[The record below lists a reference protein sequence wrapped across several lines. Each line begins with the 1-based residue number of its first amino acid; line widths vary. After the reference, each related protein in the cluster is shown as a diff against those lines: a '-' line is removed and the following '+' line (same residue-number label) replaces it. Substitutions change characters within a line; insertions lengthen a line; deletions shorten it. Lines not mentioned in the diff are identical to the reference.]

1 MEAAVEETYR
11 PQILIPLDG
20 SKLARTAVE
29 AITPLAK
36 ATNATMTLVSVM
48 EPVMDRHFEPFAHAE
63 DVSIAEAIETY
74 LKGEA
79 RHLSDDTG
87 LVVTSMLLEG
97 FGEIPGE
104 VLAQFAADNGFTMIA
119 MSTRGLSGFKRLI
132 MGSIAKQLLDVTE
145 VPVLLF
151 PAT

>member
-20 SKLARTAVE
+20 SKLARSAVE
-29 AITPLAK
+29 AILPLAK

-74 LKGEA
+74 LESEA
-79 RHLSDDTG
+79 RHVSDDTG
-87 LVVTSMLLEG
+87 LVVTSMLLGG
-97 FGEIPGE
+97 FGELPGE
-104 VLAQFAADNGFTMIA
+104 VLARFAADNGFTLVA

>member
-1 MEAAVEETYR
+1 MEETYR

-20 SKLARTAVE
+20 SKLARSAVE
-29 AITPLAK
+29 QVLPLAK

-63 DVSIAEAIETY
+63 DVSIAEAIEIY
-74 LKGEA
+74 LEGEA
-79 RHLSDDTG
+79 RQISQDSG
-87 LVVTSMLLEG
+87 LVVTSMLLAG
-97 FGEIPGE
+97 FCEMPGE
-104 VLAQFAADNGFTMIA
+104 LLARFAAEHGFNMVA

-132 MGSIAKQLLDVTE
+132 LGSVAKQLLDVTE
-145 VPVLLF
+145 IPVLLF